1 MHRLPQKMKKGA
13 VTPVTVREQR
23 GTAVEIPSPRKSAFT
38 IPLSADGSIGM
49 EILRPTSLA
58 EWASETDFPP
68 EAAMFG
74 NARGAI
80 LGSRASLV
88 YANFRQSSFSEAAL
102 VGGGLLFVIAIA
114 SLFGLWLTSLDR
126 GRSTA
131 AGTNSDC
138 MSFGRGGGH
147 CAAPSERQD
156 APKAQAPSQVCLSLG
171 RGGVICGA
179 YPDARAGKP

>member
-1 MHRLPQKMKKGA
+1 
-13 VTPVTVREQR
+13 
-23 GTAVEIPSPRKSAFT
+23 
-38 IPLSADGSIGM
+38 
-49 EILRPTSLA
+49 
-58 EWASETDFPP
+58 
-68 EAAMFG
+68 MFG

-80 LGSRASLV
+80 LGSRASFV
-88 YANFRQSSFSEAAL
+88 DANFRHRSFSEAAL
-102 VGGGLLFVIAIA
+102 VGVGLLVVIAVA

>member
-1 MHRLPQKMKKGA
+1 
-13 VTPVTVREQR
+13 
-23 GTAVEIPSPRKSAFT
+23 
-38 IPLSADGSIGM
+38 
-49 EILRPTSLA
+49 
-58 EWASETDFPP
+58 
-68 EAAMFG
+68 MFG

-156 APKAQAPSQVCLSLG
+156 ASKAQAPSQVCLSLG